1 MGQSSF
7 GVAMT
12 YAEVIA
18 LAVRDAARSAACSP
32 SAASMN
38 GWQSLM
44 MRFIC
49 DERDYSGLCRC
60 IGLKIS
66 YERIVVACRLL
77 LDKGVSQADASTWLN
92 HPYYVECPSDRARL
106 RYRRFLRGTSG
117 CYKYVIDQAYL
128 GESMLLLEASE
139 AAKLYVD
146 EYNASSIKLGE

>member
-1 MGQSSF
+1 
-7 GVAMT
+7 MT

-18 LAVRDAARSAACSP
+18 LAVRDAGRSDACST
-32 SAASMN
+32 SIASMN

-49 DERDYSGLCRC
+49 DEHDYSGLCRC

-77 LDKGVSQADASTWLN
+77 LDTGRPRDEICEQLTDS
-92 HPYYVECPSDRARL
+92 YFVECSADEARR
-106 RYRRFLRGTSG
+106 RYRRHLSRTSG
-117 CYKYVIDQAYL
+117 CYKTDQAYA
-128 GESMLLLEASE
+128 GELALMHEASE

-146 EYNASSIKLGE
+146 EYNASSIKLEVAT

>member
-66 YERIVVACRLL
+66 YERIVVACCLL
-77 LDKGVSQADASTWLN
+77 LGKGMSRAEIIRHLDTEYYSECEPDK
-92 HPYYVECPSDRARL
+92 ARS
-106 RYRRFLRGTSG
+106 RYRSILRGTSG
-117 CYKYVIDQAYL
+117 CYKTDQAYL
-128 GESMLLLEASE
+128 GEFMLLLEASE
-139 AAKLYVD
+139 AAKLYVA
-146 EYNASSIKLGE
+146 EYNASSLKSGE

>member
-12 YAEVIA
+12 YAEIIEQ
-18 LAVRDAARSAACSP
+18 AVRDAARSAACSP

-77 LDKGVSQADASTWLN
+77 LDKGVSQADANDYLN
-92 HPYYVECPSDRARL
+92 HAYYAECPSDRARL

-117 CYKYVIDQAYL
+117 CYNTDQAYL
-128 GESMLLLEASE
+128 GEFMLLLEASE

-146 EYNASSIKLGE
+146 EYNASSIKVEE